1 MSARVQARWDASPK
15 LPAGPTLARVLRAEA
30 RALLAALAAPQAL
43 VSEVQA
49 MGALLAEARRI
60 ETRDPARAEA
70 LRQEASRR
78 CV

>member
-1 MSARVQARWDASPK
+1 MSARVQASWGAPSQQRSR
-15 LPAGPTLARVLRAEA
+15 TLAQALGAEA

-43 VSEVQA
+43 VGEVQA
-49 MGALLAEARRI
+49 MGELLAEAQRV
-60 ETRDPARAEA
+60 EAHDPARAEA